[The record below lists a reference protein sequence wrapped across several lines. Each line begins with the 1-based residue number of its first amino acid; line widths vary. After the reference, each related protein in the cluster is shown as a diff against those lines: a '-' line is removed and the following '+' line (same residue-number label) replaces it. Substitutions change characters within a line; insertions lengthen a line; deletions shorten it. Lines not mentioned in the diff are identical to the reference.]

1 MSDYIDENFELD
13 ETDEH
18 WGSERNP
25 CHQLLAQINHI
36 KHIDQKTEY
45 LKDNKQLKLLA
56 GYNYVD
62 QKLNDSLKEA
72 ELQDH
77 EIKRLSE
84 LQLARQRIIQASQ
97 VPP

>member
-13 ETDEH
+13 ETDEW
-18 WGSERNP
+18 WGTTHNQVQSLE
-25 CHQLLAQINHI
+25 AKINNI

-62 QKLNDSLKEA
+62 PKENLA
-72 ELQDH
+72 LQ
-77 EIKRLSE
+77 EAAA
-84 LQLARQRIIQASQ
+84 QYNQ
-97 VPP
+97 